1 MCGIAGFFSLK
12 NTAVYEGLVLMSN
25 SIAHRGPDADGFYY
39 NAAKTV
45 GLAHRRLSI
54 IDLSESANQ
63 PFYSADGRYVMVY
76 NGEVY
81 NYQAL
86 KSKLPNFNWRTE
98 SDTEVILE
106 LFNQYGTQSFAWLNG
121 MFAIAIYDLQQDKLY
136 IARDHIGIKPLFY
149 YWDGGTF
156 LFSSELKSI
165 KSSKAVHLAVNKSA
179 IAEFLHLG
187 FIPQPHTIYKDVYKF
202 PTAHY
207 MTIDTQ
213 SGTIIATEKYW
224 EAGDYYLQNPIT
236 DESQA
241 LKQYKALLY
250 DAVEKQMI
258 SDVPLGT
265 FLSGGI
271 DSSLV
276 TAVASKISKQ
286 KIKSFS
292 IGFKEK
298 RYDESSYAK
307 AVADHLGTEHHQFM
321 VDVQDVLE
329 LVPSLLGV
337 YDEPYADSSAFP
349 TMLVSKL
356 ARAHVTVTLSG
367 DGGDETFQ
375 GYGMYTWANR
385 LDNPLLRLFRSPLYL
400 LSQQLGNRYKRAGT
414 LLNYTHKQHLH
425 SHIFSQEQYLFSEQ
439 ELANILVPSLTDFN
453 FDAINNLSIPTTN
466 GTAAEQQ
473 AMWDLKCYLKD
484 DLLVKV
490 DRASMKYSLETRVPL
505 LDTPLIEFAFNLPY
519 SLKVREGYGTK
530 YLMKKVLY
538 ELVPRELFER
548 PKRGFSIPLPIWL
561 RGELKYLIDDCLNEN
576 FVTAC
581 GVVKPA
587 YVREL
592 LQRFEAGENYLYNR
606 IWVLLLLHWWLKEND
621 KTI

>member
-1 MCGIAGFFSLK
+1 
-12 NTAVYEGLVLMSN
+12 
-25 SIAHRGPDADGFYY
+25 
-39 NAAKTV
+39 
-45 GLAHRRLSI
+45 
-54 IDLSESANQ
+54 
-63 PFYSADGRYVMVY
+63 
-76 NGEVY
+76 
-81 NYQAL
+81 
-86 KSKLPNFNWRTE
+86 
-98 SDTEVILE
+98 
-106 LFNQYGTQSFAWLNG
+106 
-121 MFAIAIYDLQQDKLY
+121 
-136 IARDHIGIKPLFY
+136 
-149 YWDGGTF
+149 
-156 LFSSELKSI
+156 
-165 KSSKAVHLAVNKSA
+165 
-179 IAEFLHLG
+179 
-187 FIPQPHTIYKDVYKF
+187 
-202 PTAHY
+202 
-207 MTIDTQ
+207 
-213 SGTIIATEKYW
+213 
-224 EAGDYYLQNPIT
+224 
-236 DESQA
+236 
-241 LKQYKALLY
+241 
-250 DAVEKQMI
+250 
-258 SDVPLGT
+258 
-265 FLSGGI
+265 
-271 DSSLV
+271 
-276 TAVASKISKQ
+276 
-286 KIKSFS
+286 
-292 IGFKEK
+292 
-298 RYDESSYAK
+298 
-307 AVADHLGTEHHQFM
+307 M